1 MRTTVR
7 LSDDL
12 LRRAKRKALAE
23 GRTLTSVLE
32 EGLRLVL
39 DDGRKSPGKKRIL
52 PPVSKAKGG
61 FMPGIDPVKFF
72 TQVEEEDDLDML
84 RRTGVR
90 K

>member
-23 GRTLTSVLE
+23 RRTLTSVLE

-39 DDGRKSPGKKRIL
+39 DEGRASIKKKRVL
-52 PPVSKAKGG
+52 PRVCKAGG
-61 FMPGIDPVKFF
+61 GLMPGIDPHKLQLAGV
-72 TQVEEEDDLDML
+72 EEDDLDML
-84 RRTGVR
+84 RRTSGR
-90 K
+90 